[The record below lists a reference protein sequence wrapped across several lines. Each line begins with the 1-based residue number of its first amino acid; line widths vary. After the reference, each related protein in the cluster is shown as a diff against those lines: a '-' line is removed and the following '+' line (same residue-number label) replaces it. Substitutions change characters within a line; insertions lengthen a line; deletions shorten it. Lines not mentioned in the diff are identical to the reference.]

1 LDVVAG
7 NQTDCCL
14 VGVES
19 EVFWVG
25 DLDVLASANNYL

>member
-1 LDVVAG
+1 LNVVAG
-7 NQTDCCL
+7 DKPDGCL

>member
-7 NQTDCCL
+7 DQSDGCL

-19 EVFWVG
+19 EVFGVV
-25 DLDVLASANNYL
+25 DLDLLASANNYL